1 MLARGKRETMPK
13 NAGSRTAQRAALEAA
28 QLLGKWAKLAQGHV
42 VFGAGCSCGAGAGG
56 LGLQDF
62 EQQILDYL
70 DAKYRAAG
78 DAAVT
83 DLLHERAQYRTG
95 ESGSVVA
102 LLRSIAAADASGKR
116 GDWRALLS
124 DLRRSLESFEELH
137 RAR

>member
-1 MLARGKRETMPK
+1 MPK
-13 NAGSRTAQRAALEAA
+13 NAKSGAAQNAALEAT

-42 VFGAGCSCGAGAGG
+42 VFGAGCSCGVGPGN
-56 LGLQDF
+56 LRLQDF

-70 DAKYRAAG
+70 DAKCRAAG

-83 DLLHERAQYRTG
+83 ELLRERAGYRSG

-102 LLRSIAAADASGKR
+102 LLRSIAAQGASDEADK
-116 GDWRALLS
+116 WRPLLS

-137 RAR
+137 RTP